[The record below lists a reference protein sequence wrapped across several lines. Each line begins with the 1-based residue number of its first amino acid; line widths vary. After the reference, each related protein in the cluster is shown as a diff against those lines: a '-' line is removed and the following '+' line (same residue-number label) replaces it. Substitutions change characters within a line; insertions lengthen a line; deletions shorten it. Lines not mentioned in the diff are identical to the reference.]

1 MVDQGARSGNG
12 EKGSNLGPISQ
23 EETTRFAD
31 ILNIRCERKA
41 RVKDNSK
48 LGDKQLEATIN

>member
-12 EKGSNLGPISQ
+12 EKGSNLSPILQ
-23 EETTRFAD
+23 EKTTRFAD
-31 ILNIRCERKA
+31 ILNIRCEQKA

-48 LGDKQLEATIN
+48 LLVTND

>member
-1 MVDQGARSGNG
+1 MMDQGARSGNG

-48 LGDKQLEATIN
+48 LLVTNN